1 MESVGHR
8 RRRRSNANASSSTSS
23 PSPSPSVLRIFYPSD
38 YFEGN
43 EERTEEEEEEEKEVY
58 GWIFPSGGGHS
69 DSDKDV
75 DDDTSEE
82 EKEEEREVWNC
93 VVSEIGP
100 EKIVFDASSSSSS
113 FCFSR
118 AVLRVVS
125 DENNGKS
132 NSNSKIA
139 VVEAKRIGKIV
150 FDEEEI
156 DACEKNRDDVDAA
169 YFVTFRLKS
178 PSVGVPFAVSVVD
191 STRRKREFDDILF
204 VSVAR
209 EAIDDAMT
217 NRNNK
222 SNPIENN
229 IRNSR
234 SRRRRYRSQQR
245 AEDERIGIDAIV
257 KVLSLSSFASYERQR
272 EQQRARR
279 AKVASNSIY
288 NVFTTIFSAILLPMQ
303 KMLDEYDIVPYFY
316 GGGKGNSSWKDG
328 QLKLKPISGV
338 STSLRL
344 LATRVAILLRRRE
357 RRDVPLFKAL
367 IAFAFDVL
375 LARLF
380 FARIASRV
388 QKLSSGFI
396 NGDYLIRNANWLA
409 KGNPLGV
416 KLHLPLSRT
425 LSGVAILLAEGY
437 ASILGVRLHS
447 IIRSIGERMWFLGL
461 TTQLACLSDCMFL
474 FTSHAAALHVYS
486 SLLVTA
492 QVAFGKF
499 CYEAGFGRPLQLRR
513 EEEKHLYIT
522 QTKRQSTESLVFGV
536 LFVPPIFL
544 FFPTT
549 FAYFASYLLLHAAA
563 LLVRATVVFLLSSL
577 ESAKNYYVFSVGSSD
592 YDDDDD
598 SERVVLKLS
607 LKKESFELL
616 QQQQERRREM
626 KVVQLVR
633 GRRGTTTKI
642 FAHKYGKHAA
652 QFWGFSLFSENNN
665 SEIKGG
671 SNSGFVGSCANALR
685 SFGRLPVALKPFFE
699 VLAD

>member
-1 MESVGHR
+1 MESVKKR

-23 PSPSPSVLRIFYPSD
+23 SSPSTSVLRIFYPSD
-38 YFEGN
+38 YFEG
-43 EERTEEEEEEEKEVY
+43 EETTEEEEKEVY
-58 GWIFPSGGGHS
+58 GWIFPSDDGHF
-69 DSDKDV
+69 DTDDV
-75 DDDTSEE
+75 DDDTNKE

-113 FCFSR
+113 SPCFSR
-118 AVLRVVS
+118 AVLRVVN

-132 NSNSKIA
+132 SNSKTV

-150 FDEEEI
+150 FDE
-156 DACEKNRDDVDAA
+156 AREKNRGDVDAA
-169 YFVTFRLKS
+169 YFVTFRSKS
-178 PSVGVPFAVSVVD
+178 PSIGMPFAVSVVD
-191 STRRKREFDDILF
+191 SKRRKREFDDILF

-209 EAIDDAMT
+209 DAIDDAMM
-217 NRNNK
+217 NGNNK

-229 IRNSR
+229 IRD
-234 SRRRRYRSQQR
+234 SRRRCRAQQR

-257 KVLSLSSFASYERQR
+257 KVLSLSSFASYEQQR

-279 AKVASNSIY
+279 VKEASNSNY
-288 NVFTTIFSAILLPMQ
+288 NFFTTISSAILLPMQ

-316 GGGKGNSSWKDG
+316 GGGKGNSGWKDG

-357 RRDVPLFKAL
+357 RRDTLLFKAL
-367 IAFAFDVL
+367 TAFAFDVL
-375 LARLF
+375 LARLCF
-380 FARIASRV
+380 TQIASRV

-409 KGNPLGV
+409 KGNPLGI

-447 IIRSIGERMWFLGL
+447 IIRIIGERMWFLGL

-499 CYEAGFGRPLQLRR
+499 CYEAGFGRPLLRR
-513 EEEKHLYIT
+513 EEEKHLTT

-549 FAYFASYLLLHAAA
+549 FAYFVSYLLLHAAA

-577 ESAKNYYVFSVGSSD
+577 ESAKNYYVL
-592 YDDDDD
+592 
-598 SERVVLKLS
+598 RVVGVSKEDEEEGGGGGGGVLILS
-607 LKKESFELL
+607 ALSKDEEEEEEEEERRE
-616 QQQQERRREM
+616 QQQQI
-626 KVVQLVR
+626 KVVQLAR
-633 GRRGTTTKI
+633 KKRRGITTTTKI

-652 QFWGFSLFSENNN
+652 QFWGFSFM
-665 SEIKGG
+665 
-671 SNSGFVGSCANALR
+671 GSCANALR
-685 SFGRLPVALKPFFE
+685 SFGRLPVGALTPF
-699 VLAD
+699 LN

>member
-1 MESVGHR
+1 MESVKKR

-23 PSPSPSVLRIFYPSD
+23 SSPSTSVLRIFYPSD
-38 YFEGN
+38 YFEG
-43 EERTEEEEEEEKEVY
+43 EETTEEEEKEVY
-58 GWIFPSGGGHS
+58 GWIFPSDDGRF
-69 DSDKDV
+69 DTDDV
-75 DDDTSEE
+75 DDDTNKE

-113 FCFSR
+113 SPCFSR
-118 AVLRVVS
+118 AVLRVVN

-132 NSNSKIA
+132 SNSKTV

-150 FDEEEI
+150 FDE
-156 DACEKNRDDVDAA
+156 AREKNRGDVDAA
-169 YFVTFRLKS
+169 YFVTFRSKS
-178 PSVGVPFAVSVVD
+178 PSIGMPFAVSVVD
-191 STRRKREFDDILF
+191 SKRRKREFDDILF

-209 EAIDDAMT
+209 DAIDDAMM
-217 NRNNK
+217 NGNNK

-229 IRNSR
+229 IRD
-234 SRRRRYRSQQR
+234 SRRRCRAQQR

-279 AKVASNSIY
+279 VKEASNSNY
-288 NVFTTIFSAILLPMQ
+288 NFFTTISSAILLPMQ

-316 GGGKGNSSWKDG
+316 GGGKGNSGWKDG

-357 RRDVPLFKAL
+357 RRDTLLFKAL
-367 IAFAFDVL
+367 TAFAFDVL
-375 LARLF
+375 LARLCF
-380 FARIASRV
+380 TQIASRV

-409 KGNPLGV
+409 KGNPLGI

-447 IIRSIGERMWFLGL
+447 IIRIIGERMWFLGL

-499 CYEAGFGRPLQLRR
+499 CYEAGFGRPLLRR
-513 EEEKHLYIT
+513 EEEKHLTT

-549 FAYFASYLLLHAAA
+549 FAYFVSYLLLHAAA

-577 ESAKNYYVFSVGSSD
+577 ESAKNYYVL
-592 YDDDDD
+592 
-598 SERVVLKLS
+598 RVVGAKEDEEEGGGGGVLILS
-607 LKKESFELL
+607 ALSKDEEEEEEEEERRE
-616 QQQQERRREM
+616 QQQQI
-626 KVVQLVR
+626 KVVQLAR
-633 GRRGTTTKI
+633 KKRRGITTTTKI

-652 QFWGFSLFSENNN
+652 QFWGFSFM
-665 SEIKGG
+665 
-671 SNSGFVGSCANALR
+671 GSCANALR
-685 SFGRLPVALKPFFE
+685 SFGRLPVGALTPFFE
-699 VLAD
+699 VF

>member
-1 MESVGHR
+1 MESVRKR

-23 PSPSPSVLRIFYPSD
+23 SSPSTSVLRIFYPSD
-38 YFEGN
+38 YFEG
-43 EERTEEEEEEEKEVY
+43 EETTEEEEKEVY
-58 GWIFPSGGGHS
+58 GWIFPSDDGRF
-69 DSDKDV
+69 DTDDV
-75 DDDTSEE
+75 DDDTNKE

-113 FCFSR
+113 PCFSR
-118 AVLRVVS
+118 AVLRVVN
-125 DENNGKS
+125 DENNDKS
-132 NSNSKIA
+132 SNSKTV

-150 FDEEEI
+150 FDE
-156 DACEKNRDDVDAA
+156 AREKNRGDVDAA
-169 YFVTFRLKS
+169 YFVTFRSKS
-178 PSVGVPFAVSVVD
+178 PSIGMPFAVSVVD
-191 STRRKREFDDILF
+191 SKRRKREFDDILF

-209 EAIDDAMT
+209 DAIDDAMM
-217 NRNNK
+217 NGNNK

-229 IRNSR
+229 IRD
-234 SRRRRYRSQQR
+234 SRRRCRAQQR

-279 AKVASNSIY
+279 VKEASNSNY
-288 NVFTTIFSAILLPMQ
+288 NFFTTISSAILLPMQ

-316 GGGKGNSSWKDG
+316 GGGKGNSGWKDG

-357 RRDVPLFKAL
+357 RRDTLLFKAL
-367 IAFAFDVL
+367 TAFVFDVL
-375 LARLF
+375 LARLCF
-380 FARIASRV
+380 TQIASRV

-409 KGNPLGV
+409 KGNPLGI

-447 IIRSIGERMWFLGL
+447 IIRIIGERMWFLGL

-499 CYEAGFGRPLQLRR
+499 CYEAGFGRPLLRR
-513 EEEKHLYIT
+513 EEEKHLTT

-549 FAYFASYLLLHAAA
+549 FAYFVSYLLLHAAA

-577 ESAKNYYVFSVGSSD
+577 ESAKNYYVL
-592 YDDDDD
+592 
-598 SERVVLKLS
+598 RVVGAKEDEEEGGGGGGVLILS
-607 LKKESFELL
+607 ALSKDEEEEEEEEERRE
-616 QQQQERRREM
+616 QQQQI
-626 KVVQLVR
+626 KVVQLAR
-633 GRRGTTTKI
+633 KKRRGITTTTKI

-652 QFWGFSLFSENNN
+652 QFWGFSFM
-665 SEIKGG
+665 
-671 SNSGFVGSCANALR
+671 GSCANALR
-685 SFGRLPVALKPFFE
+685 SFGRLPVALTPFFE
-699 VLAD
+699 LSTKNSLK

>member
-1 MESVGHR
+1 MESVRKR

-23 PSPSPSVLRIFYPSD
+23 SSPSTSVLRIFYPSD
-38 YFEGN
+38 YFEG
-43 EERTEEEEEEEKEVY
+43 EETTEEEEKEVY
-58 GWIFPSGGGHS
+58 GWIFPSDDGRF
-69 DSDKDV
+69 DTDDV
-75 DDDTSEE
+75 DDDTNKE

-113 FCFSR
+113 PCFSR
-118 AVLRVVS
+118 AVLRVVN

-132 NSNSKIA
+132 SNSKTV

-150 FDEEEI
+150 FDE
-156 DACEKNRDDVDAA
+156 AREKNRGDVDAA
-169 YFVTFRLKS
+169 YFVTFRSKS
-178 PSVGVPFAVSVVD
+178 PSIGMPFAVSVVD
-191 STRRKREFDDILF
+191 SKRRKREFDDILF

-209 EAIDDAMT
+209 DAIDDAMM
-217 NRNNK
+217 NGNNK

-229 IRNSR
+229 IRD
-234 SRRRRYRSQQR
+234 SRRRCRAQQR

-279 AKVASNSIY
+279 VKEASNSNY
-288 NVFTTIFSAILLPMQ
+288 NFFTTISSAILLPMQ

-316 GGGKGNSSWKDG
+316 GGGKGNSGWKDG

-357 RRDVPLFKAL
+357 RRDTLLFKAL
-367 IAFAFDVL
+367 TAFVFDVL
-375 LARLF
+375 LARLCF
-380 FARIASRV
+380 TQIASRV

-409 KGNPLGV
+409 KGNPLGI

-447 IIRSIGERMWFLGL
+447 IIRIIGERMWFLGL

-499 CYEAGFGRPLQLRR
+499 CYEAGFGRPLLRR
-513 EEEKHLYIT
+513 EEEKHLTT

-549 FAYFASYLLLHAAA
+549 FAYFVSYLLLHAAA

-577 ESAKNYYVFSVGSSD
+577 ESAKNYYVL
-592 YDDDDD
+592 
-598 SERVVLKLS
+598 RVVGAKEDEEEGGGGGGVLILS
-607 LKKESFELL
+607 ALSKDEEEEEEEEERRE
-616 QQQQERRREM
+616 QQQQI
-626 KVVQLVR
+626 KVVQLAR
-633 GRRGTTTKI
+633 KKRRGITTTTKI

-652 QFWGFSLFSENNN
+652 QFWGFSFM
-665 SEIKGG
+665 
-671 SNSGFVGSCANALR
+671 GSCANALR
-685 SFGRLPVALKPFFE
+685 SFGRLPVALTPFFE
-699 VLAD
+699 LSTKNSLK

>member
-1 MESVGHR
+1 MESVKKR

-23 PSPSPSVLRIFYPSD
+23 SSPSTSVLRIFYPSD
-38 YFEGN
+38 YFEG
-43 EERTEEEEEEEKEVY
+43 EETTEEEEKEVY
-58 GWIFPSGGGHS
+58 GWIFPSDDGRF
-69 DSDKDV
+69 DTDDV
-75 DDDTSEE
+75 DDDTNKE

-113 FCFSR
+113 SPCFSR
-118 AVLRVVS
+118 AVLRVVNVN
-125 DENNGKS
+125 ENNGKS
-132 NSNSKIA
+132 SNSKTV

-150 FDEEEI
+150 FDE
-156 DACEKNRDDVDAA
+156 AREKNRGDVDAA
-169 YFVTFRLKS
+169 YFVTFRSKS
-178 PSVGVPFAVSVVD
+178 PSIGMPFAVSVVD
-191 STRRKREFDDILF
+191 SKRRKREFDDILF

-209 EAIDDAMT
+209 DAIDDAMM
-217 NRNNK
+217 NGNNK

-229 IRNSR
+229 IRD
-234 SRRRRYRSQQR
+234 SRRRCRAQQR

-279 AKVASNSIY
+279 VKEASNSNY
-288 NVFTTIFSAILLPMQ
+288 NFFTTISSAILLPMQ

-316 GGGKGNSSWKDG
+316 GGGKGNSGWKDG

-357 RRDVPLFKAL
+357 RRDTLLFKAL
-367 IAFAFDVL
+367 TAFAFDVL
-375 LARLF
+375 LARLCF
-380 FARIASRV
+380 TQIASRV

-409 KGNPLGV
+409 KGNPLGI

-447 IIRSIGERMWFLGL
+447 IIRIIGERMWFLGL

-499 CYEAGFGRPLQLRR
+499 CYEAGFGRPLKLRR
-513 EEEKHLYIT
+513 EEEKHLTT

-549 FAYFASYLLLHAAA
+549 FAYFVSYLLLHAAA

-577 ESAKNYYVFSVGSSD
+577 ESAKNYYVL
-592 YDDDDD
+592 
-598 SERVVLKLS
+598 RVVGAKEDEEEGGGGGGVLILS
-607 LKKESFELL
+607 ALSKDEEEEEEEEERRE
-616 QQQQERRREM
+616 QQQQI
-626 KVVQLVR
+626 KVVQLAR
-633 GRRGTTTKI
+633 KKRRGITTTTKI

-652 QFWGFSLFSENNN
+652 QFWGFSFM
-665 SEIKGG
+665 
-671 SNSGFVGSCANALR
+671 GSCANALR
-685 SFGRLPVALKPFFE
+685 SFGRLPVGVLTPFFE
-699 VLAD
+699 LSTKNSLN

>member
-1 MESVGHR
+1 MESVRKR

-23 PSPSPSVLRIFYPSD
+23 SSPSTSVLRIFYPSD
-38 YFEGN
+38 YFEG
-43 EERTEEEEEEEKEVY
+43 EETTEEEEKEVY
-58 GWIFPSGGGHS
+58 GWIFPSDDGHF
-69 DSDKDV
+69 DTDDV

-93 VVSEIGP
+93 VVSETGP

-113 FCFSR
+113 SPCFSR
-118 AVLRVVS
+118 AVLRVVN

-132 NSNSKIA
+132 SNSKTV

-150 FDEEEI
+150 FDE
-156 DACEKNRDDVDAA
+156 AREKNRGDVDAA
-169 YFVTFRLKS
+169 YFVTFRSKS
-178 PSVGVPFAVSVVD
+178 PSIGMPFAVSVVD
-191 STRRKREFDDILF
+191 SKRRKREFDDILF

-209 EAIDDAMT
+209 EAIDDAMM
-217 NRNNK
+217 NGNNK
-222 SNPIENN
+222 SIPIENN
-229 IRNSR
+229 IRD
-234 SRRRRYRSQQR
+234 SRRRCRAQQR

-279 AKVASNSIY
+279 VKEASNSNY
-288 NVFTTIFSAILLPMQ
+288 NFFTTISSAILLPMQ

-316 GGGKGNSSWKDG
+316 GGGKGNSGWKDG

-357 RRDVPLFKAL
+357 RRDTLLFKAL
-367 IAFAFDVL
+367 TAFAFDVL
-375 LARLF
+375 LARLCF
-380 FARIASRV
+380 TQIASRV

-409 KGNPLGV
+409 KGNPLGI

-447 IIRSIGERMWFLGL
+447 IIRIIGERMWFLGL

-499 CYEAGFGRPLQLRR
+499 CYEAGFGRPLLRR
-513 EEEKHLYIT
+513 EEEKHLTT

-549 FAYFASYLLLHAAA
+549 FAYFVSYLLLHASA

-577 ESAKNYYVFSVGSSD
+577 ESAKNYYVL
-592 YDDDDD
+592 
-598 SERVVLKLS
+598 RVVGAKEDEEEGGGGGGVLILS
-607 LKKESFELL
+607 ALSKDEEEEEKEEERRE
-616 QQQQERRREM
+616 QQQQI
-626 KVVQLVR
+626 KVVQLAR
-633 GRRGTTTKI
+633 KKRRGMTTTTKI

-652 QFWGFSLFSENNN
+652 QFWGFSFM
-665 SEIKGG
+665 
-671 SNSGFVGSCANALR
+671 GSCANALR
-685 SFGRLPVALKPFFE
+685 SFGRLPVALTPFFE
-699 VLAD
+699 LSTKNSLN

>member
-8 RRRRSNANASSSTSS
+8 RRRRSNANASSSTLS
-23 PSPSPSVLRIFYPSD
+23 PSPSPSVFRIFYPSD

-43 EERTEEEEEEEKEVY
+43 EETTEEKEEQEEEKEVY
-58 GWIFPSGGGHS
+58 GWIFPSGGGHF
-69 DSDKDV
+69 DTDKDV
-75 DDDTSEE
+75 DDDKDEE

-100 EKIVFDASSSSSS
+100 EKIVFDASSSS
-113 FCFSR
+113 CFSR

-132 NSNSKIA
+132 NSNSKIT

-156 DACEKNRDDVDAA
+156 DASEKNRDDVDAA

-229 IRNSR
+229 IQN

-279 AKVASNSIY
+279 AKVVSNSNY
-288 NVFTTIFSAILLPMQ
+288 NVYTTISSAILLPMQ
-303 KMLDEYDIVPYFY
+303 KMLDEYDMVPYFY

-375 LARLF
+375 LARLC

-437 ASILGVRLHS
+437 ASILSVRLHS

-499 CYEAGFGRPLQLRR
+499 CYEAGFGRPLKLRR
-513 EEEKHLYIT
+513 EEEKHLIT

-598 SERVVLKLS
+598 SEVVLKLS
-607 LKKESFELL
+607 LKKESFER
-616 QQQQERRREM
+616 QQQRERRREI

-642 FAHKYGKHAA
+642 FAHKYGKSAA
-652 QFWGFSLFSENNN
+652 QFWGFPLFSENSD
-665 SEIKGG
+665 SEIKGV
-671 SNSGFVGSCANALR
+671 NSGFVGSCANALR

-699 VLAD
+699 VF

>member
-1 MESVGHR
+1 MESVKKR

-23 PSPSPSVLRIFYPSD
+23 SSPSTSVLRIFYPSD
-38 YFEGN
+38 YFEG
-43 EERTEEEEEEEKEVY
+43 EETTEEEEKEVY
-58 GWIFPSGGGHS
+58 GWIFPSDDGRF
-69 DSDKDV
+69 DTDDV
-75 DDDTSEE
+75 DDDTNKE

-113 FCFSR
+113 SPCFSR
-118 AVLRVVS
+118 AVLRVVNVN
-125 DENNGKS
+125 ENNGKS
-132 NSNSKIA
+132 SNSKTV

-150 FDEEEI
+150 FDE
-156 DACEKNRDDVDAA
+156 AREKNRGDVDAA
-169 YFVTFRLKS
+169 YFVTFRSKS
-178 PSVGVPFAVSVVD
+178 PSIGMPFAVSVVD
-191 STRRKREFDDILF
+191 SKRRKREFDDILF

-209 EAIDDAMT
+209 DAIDDAMM
-217 NRNNK
+217 NGNNK

-229 IRNSR
+229 IRD
-234 SRRRRYRSQQR
+234 SRRRCRAQQR

-279 AKVASNSIY
+279 VKEASNSNY
-288 NVFTTIFSAILLPMQ
+288 NFFTTISSAILLPMQ

-316 GGGKGNSSWKDG
+316 GGGKGNSGWKDG

-357 RRDVPLFKAL
+357 RRDTLLFKAL
-367 IAFAFDVL
+367 TAFAFDVL
-375 LARLF
+375 LARLCF
-380 FARIASRV
+380 TQIASRV

-409 KGNPLGV
+409 KGNPLGI

-447 IIRSIGERMWFLGL
+447 IIRIIGERMWFLGL

-499 CYEAGFGRPLQLRR
+499 CYEAGFGRPLLRR
-513 EEEKHLYIT
+513 EEEKHLTT

-549 FAYFASYLLLHAAA
+549 FAYFVSYLLLHAAA

-577 ESAKNYYVFSVGSSD
+577 ESAKNYYVL
-592 YDDDDD
+592 
-598 SERVVLKLS
+598 RVVGAKEDEEEGGGGGGVLILS
-607 LKKESFELL
+607 ALSKDEEEEEEEEERRE
-616 QQQQERRREM
+616 QQQQI
-626 KVVQLVR
+626 KVVQLAR
-633 GRRGTTTKI
+633 KKRRGITTTTKI

-652 QFWGFSLFSENNN
+652 QFWGFSFM
-665 SEIKGG
+665 
-671 SNSGFVGSCANALR
+671 GSCANALR
-685 SFGRLPVALKPFFE
+685 SFGRLPVALTPFFE
-699 VLAD
+699 LSTKNSLN

>member
-1 MESVGHR
+1 MESVRKR

-23 PSPSPSVLRIFYPSD
+23 SSPSTSVLRIFYPSD
-38 YFEGN
+38 YFEG
-43 EERTEEEEEEEKEVY
+43 EETTEEEEKEVY
-58 GWIFPSGGGHS
+58 GWIFPSDDGRF
-69 DSDKDV
+69 DTDDV
-75 DDDTSEE
+75 DDDTNKE

-113 FCFSR
+113 PCFSR
-118 AVLRVVS
+118 AVLRVVN

-132 NSNSKIA
+132 SNSKTV

-150 FDEEEI
+150 FDE
-156 DACEKNRDDVDAA
+156 AREKNRGDVDAA
-169 YFVTFRLKS
+169 YFVTFRSKS
-178 PSVGVPFAVSVVD
+178 PSIGMPFAVSVVD
-191 STRRKREFDDILF
+191 SKRRKREFDDILF

-209 EAIDDAMT
+209 DAIDDAMM
-217 NRNNK
+217 NGNNK

-229 IRNSR
+229 IRD
-234 SRRRRYRSQQR
+234 SRRRCRAQQR

-257 KVLSLSSFASYERQR
+257 KVLSLSSFAYYERQR

-279 AKVASNSIY
+279 VKEASNSNY
-288 NVFTTIFSAILLPMQ
+288 NFFTTISSAILLPMQ

-316 GGGKGNSSWKDG
+316 GGGKGNSGWKDG

-357 RRDVPLFKAL
+357 RRDTLLFKAL
-367 IAFAFDVL
+367 TAFVFDVL
-375 LARLF
+375 LARLCF
-380 FARIASRV
+380 TQIASRV

-409 KGNPLGV
+409 KGNPLGI

-447 IIRSIGERMWFLGL
+447 IIRIIGERMWFLGL

-499 CYEAGFGRPLQLRR
+499 CYEAGFGRPLLRR
-513 EEEKHLYIT
+513 EEEKHLTT

-549 FAYFASYLLLHAAA
+549 FAYFVSYLLLHAAA

-577 ESAKNYYVFSVGSSD
+577 ESAKNYYVL
-592 YDDDDD
+592 
-598 SERVVLKLS
+598 RVVGAKEDEEEGGGGGGVLILS
-607 LKKESFELL
+607 ALSKDEEEEEEEEERRE
-616 QQQQERRREM
+616 QQQQI
-626 KVVQLVR
+626 KVVQLAR
-633 GRRGTTTKI
+633 KKRRGITTTTKI

-652 QFWGFSLFSENNN
+652 QFWGFSFM
-665 SEIKGG
+665 
-671 SNSGFVGSCANALR
+671 GSCANALR
-685 SFGRLPVALKPFFE
+685 SFGRLPVALTPFFE
-699 VLAD
+699 LSTKNSLK

>member
-43 EERTEEEEEEEKEVY
+43 EETTEEEEEEEKEVY

-316 GGGKGNSSWKDG
+316 GGGKGNSSWKD
-328 QLKLKPISGV
+328 
-338 STSLRL
+338 
-344 LATRVAILLRRRE
+344 
-357 RRDVPLFKAL
+357 D
-367 IAFAFDVL
+367 
-375 LARLF
+375 
-380 FARIASRV
+380 
-388 QKLSSGFI
+388 
-396 NGDYLIRNANWLA
+396 N
-409 KGNPLGV
+409 
-416 KLHLPLSRT
+416 
-425 LSGVAILLAEGY
+425 
-437 ASILGVRLHS
+437 
-447 IIRSIGERMWFLGL
+447 
-461 TTQLACLSDCMFL
+461 
-474 FTSHAAALHVYS
+474 
-486 SLLVTA
+486 
-492 QVAFGKF
+492 
-499 CYEAGFGRPLQLRR
+499 
-513 EEEKHLYIT
+513 
-522 QTKRQSTESLVFGV
+522 
-536 LFVPPIFL
+536 
-544 FFPTT
+544 
-549 FAYFASYLLLHAAA
+549 
-563 LLVRATVVFLLSSL
+563 
-577 ESAKNYYVFSVGSSD
+577 
-592 YDDDDD
+592 
-598 SERVVLKLS
+598 
-607 LKKESFELL
+607 
-616 QQQQERRREM
+616 
-626 KVVQLVR
+626 
-633 GRRGTTTKI
+633 
-642 FAHKYGKHAA
+642 
-652 QFWGFSLFSENNN
+652 
-665 SEIKGG
+665 
-671 SNSGFVGSCANALR
+671 
-685 SFGRLPVALKPFFE
+685 
-699 VLAD
+699 

>member
-23 PSPSPSVLRIFYPSD
+23 PSPFPSVLRIFYPSD

-43 EERTEEEEEEEKEVY
+43 EETTEEEEEKEVY
-58 GWIFPSGGGHS
+58 GWIFPSGGGHF
-69 DSDKDV
+69 DTDKDV
-75 DDDTSEE
+75 EDDTSEE

-113 FCFSR
+113 CCFSR
-118 AVLRVVS
+118 AVLRVVN

-150 FDEEEI
+150 FDK
-156 DACEKNRDDVDAA
+156 ACGKNRGDVDAA
-169 YFVTFRLKS
+169 YFVTFRSKS
-178 PSVGVPFAVSVVD
+178 PSIGMPFAVSVVD
-191 STRRKREFDDILF
+191 SKRRKREFDDILF

-217 NRNNK
+217 SGNIK

-234 SRRRRYRSQQR
+234 RRCRSQQR

-279 AKVASNSIY
+279 IKEASNS
-288 NVFTTIFSAILLPMQ
+288 NFNFFTTISSAILLPMQ

-316 GGGKGNSSWKDG
+316 GSGKGNSGWKDG

-357 RRDVPLFKAL
+357 RRDTLLFKAL
-367 IAFAFDVL
+367 TAFASDVL
-375 LARLF
+375 LARLC
-380 FARIASRV
+380 FARIASHV

-409 KGNPLGV
+409 KGNPLGI

-447 IIRSIGERMWFLGL
+447 IIRIIGERMWFLGL

-499 CYEAGFGRPLQLRR
+499 CYEAGFGRPLLRR
-513 EEEKHLYIT
+513 EEEKHLIT

-577 ESAKNYYVFSVGSSD
+577 ESAKNYYVL
-592 YDDDDD
+592 
-598 SERVVLKLS
+598 RVVGEEEDEEEGGGGGGGGVLILSALKS
-607 LKKESFELL
+607 KEEEEEEEEEEERRE
-616 QQQQERRREM
+616 QQQQI
-626 KVVQLVR
+626 KVVQLAR
-633 GRRGTTTKI
+633 KKRRGLTTTTKI

-652 QFWGFSLFSENNN
+652 QFWGFSFM
-665 SEIKGG
+665 
-671 SNSGFVGSCANALR
+671 GSCANALR
-685 SFGRLPVALKPFFE
+685 SFGRLPVGALKPFFE
-699 VLAD
+699 VF

>member
-1 MESVGHR
+1 MESVKKR

-23 PSPSPSVLRIFYPSD
+23 SSPSTSVLRIFYPSD
-38 YFEGN
+38 YFEG
-43 EERTEEEEEEEKEVY
+43 EETTEEEEKEVY
-58 GWIFPSGGGHS
+58 GWIFPSDDGRF
-69 DSDKDV
+69 DTDDV
-75 DDDTSEE
+75 DDDTNKE

-113 FCFSR
+113 SPCFSR
-118 AVLRVVS
+118 AVLRVVNVN
-125 DENNGKS
+125 ENNGKS
-132 NSNSKIA
+132 SNSKTV

-150 FDEEEI
+150 FDE
-156 DACEKNRDDVDAA
+156 AREKNRGDVDAA
-169 YFVTFRLKS
+169 YFVTFRSKS
-178 PSVGVPFAVSVVD
+178 PSIGMPFAVSVVD
-191 STRRKREFDDILF
+191 SKRRKREFDDILF

-209 EAIDDAMT
+209 DAIDDAMM
-217 NRNNK
+217 NGNNK

-229 IRNSR
+229 IRD
-234 SRRRRYRSQQR
+234 SRRRCRAQQR

-279 AKVASNSIY
+279 VKEASNSNY
-288 NVFTTIFSAILLPMQ
+288 NFFTTISSAILLPMQ

-316 GGGKGNSSWKDG
+316 GGGKGNSGWKDG

-357 RRDVPLFKAL
+357 RRDTLLFKAL
-367 IAFAFDVL
+367 TAFAFDVL
-375 LARLF
+375 LARLCF
-380 FARIASRV
+380 TQIASRV

-409 KGNPLGV
+409 KGNPLGI

-447 IIRSIGERMWFLGL
+447 IIRIIGERMWFLGL

-499 CYEAGFGRPLQLRR
+499 CYEAGFGRPLLRR
-513 EEEKHLYIT
+513 EEEKHLTT

-549 FAYFASYLLLHAAA
+549 FAYFVSYLLLHAAA

-577 ESAKNYYVFSVGSSD
+577 ESAKNYYVL
-592 YDDDDD
+592 
-598 SERVVLKLS
+598 RVVGAKEDEEEGGGGGGGVLILS
-607 LKKESFELL
+607 ALSKDEEEEEERRE
-616 QQQQERRREM
+616 QQQQI
-626 KVVQLVR
+626 KVVQLAR
-633 GRRGTTTKI
+633 KKRRGITTTTKI

-652 QFWGFSLFSENNN
+652 QFWGFSFM
-665 SEIKGG
+665 
-671 SNSGFVGSCANALR
+671 GSCANALR
-685 SFGRLPVALKPFFE
+685 SFGRLPVALTPFFE
-699 VLAD
+699 LSTKNSLN

>member
-1 MESVGHR
+1 MESVRKR

-23 PSPSPSVLRIFYPSD
+23 SSPSTSVLRIFYPSD
-38 YFEGN
+38 YFEG
-43 EERTEEEEEEEKEVY
+43 EETTEEEEKEVY
-58 GWIFPSGGGHS
+58 GWIFPSDDGRF
-69 DSDKDV
+69 DTDDV
-75 DDDTSEE
+75 DDDTNKE

-113 FCFSR
+113 PCFSR
-118 AVLRVVS
+118 AVLRVVN

-132 NSNSKIA
+132 SNSKTV

-150 FDEEEI
+150 FDE
-156 DACEKNRDDVDAA
+156 AREKNRGDVDAA
-169 YFVTFRLKS
+169 YFVTFRSKS
-178 PSVGVPFAVSVVD
+178 PSIGMPFAVSVVD
-191 STRRKREFDDILF
+191 SKRRKREFDDILF

-209 EAIDDAMT
+209 DAIDDAMM
-217 NRNNK
+217 NGNNK

-229 IRNSR
+229 IRD
-234 SRRRRYRSQQR
+234 SRRRCRAQQR

-279 AKVASNSIY
+279 VKEASNSNY
-288 NVFTTIFSAILLPMQ
+288 NFFTTISSAILLPMQ

-316 GGGKGNSSWKDG
+316 GGGKGNSGWKDG

-357 RRDVPLFKAL
+357 RRDTLLFKAL
-367 IAFAFDVL
+367 TAFVFDVL
-375 LARLF
+375 LARLCF
-380 FARIASRV
+380 TQIASRV

-409 KGNPLGV
+409 KGNPLGI

-447 IIRSIGERMWFLGL
+447 IIRIIGERMWFLGL

-499 CYEAGFGRPLQLRR
+499 CYEAGFGRPLLRR
-513 EEEKHLYIT
+513 EEEKHLTT

-549 FAYFASYLLLHAAA
+549 FAYFVSYLLLHAAA

-577 ESAKNYYVFSVGSSD
+577 ESAKNYYVL
-592 YDDDDD
+592 
-598 SERVVLKLS
+598 RVVGAKEDEEEGGGGGGGVLILS
-607 LKKESFELL
+607 ALSKDEEEEEEEEERRE
-616 QQQQERRREM
+616 QQQQI
-626 KVVQLVR
+626 KVVQLAR
-633 GRRGTTTKI
+633 KKRRGITTTTKI

-652 QFWGFSLFSENNN
+652 QFWGFSFM
-665 SEIKGG
+665 
-671 SNSGFVGSCANALR
+671 GSCANALR
-685 SFGRLPVALKPFFE
+685 SFGRLPVALTPFFE
-699 VLAD
+699 LSTKNSLK

>member
-1 MESVGHR
+1 MESVRKR

-23 PSPSPSVLRIFYPSD
+23 SSPSTSVLRIFYPSD
-38 YFEGN
+38 YFEG
-43 EERTEEEEEEEKEVY
+43 EETTEEEEKEVY
-58 GWIFPSGGGHS
+58 GWIFPSDDGRF
-69 DSDKDV
+69 DTDDV
-75 DDDTSEE
+75 DDDTNKE

-113 FCFSR
+113 PCFSR
-118 AVLRVVS
+118 AVLRVVN

-132 NSNSKIA
+132 SNSKTV

-150 FDEEEI
+150 FDE
-156 DACEKNRDDVDAA
+156 AREKNRGDVDAA
-169 YFVTFRLKS
+169 YFVTFRSKS
-178 PSVGVPFAVSVVD
+178 PSIGMPFAVSVVD
-191 STRRKREFDDILF
+191 SKRRKREFDDILF

-209 EAIDDAMT
+209 DAIDDAMM
-217 NRNNK
+217 NGNNK

-229 IRNSR
+229 IRD
-234 SRRRRYRSQQR
+234 SRRRCRAQQR

-279 AKVASNSIY
+279 VKEASNSNY
-288 NVFTTIFSAILLPMQ
+288 NFFTTISSAILLPMQ

-316 GGGKGNSSWKDG
+316 GGGKGNSGWKDG

-357 RRDVPLFKAL
+357 RRDTLLFKAL
-367 IAFAFDVL
+367 TAFVFDVL
-375 LARLF
+375 LARLCF
-380 FARIASRV
+380 TQIASRV

-409 KGNPLGV
+409 KGNPLGI

-447 IIRSIGERMWFLGL
+447 IIRIIGERMWFLGL

-499 CYEAGFGRPLQLRR
+499 CYEAGFGRPLLRR
-513 EEEKHLYIT
+513 EEEKHLTT

-549 FAYFASYLLLHAAA
+549 FAYFVSYLLLHAAA

-577 ESAKNYYVFSVGSSD
+577 ESAKNYYVL
-592 YDDDDD
+592 
-598 SERVVLKLS
+598 RVVGAKEDEEEEGGGGGGVLILS
-607 LKKESFELL
+607 ALSKDEEEEEEEEERRE
-616 QQQQERRREM
+616 QQQQI
-626 KVVQLVR
+626 KVVQLAR
-633 GRRGTTTKI
+633 KKRRGITTTTKI

-652 QFWGFSLFSENNN
+652 QFWGFSFM
-665 SEIKGG
+665 
-671 SNSGFVGSCANALR
+671 GSCANALR
-685 SFGRLPVALKPFFE
+685 SFGRLPVALTPFFE
-699 VLAD
+699 LSTKNSLK

>member
-1 MESVGHR
+1 MESVRKR

-23 PSPSPSVLRIFYPSD
+23 SSPSTSVLRIFYPSD
-38 YFEGN
+38 YFEG
-43 EERTEEEEEEEKEVY
+43 EETTEEEEKEVY
-58 GWIFPSGGGHS
+58 GWIFPSDDGRF
-69 DSDKDV
+69 DTDDV
-75 DDDTSEE
+75 DDDTNKE

-113 FCFSR
+113 PCFSR
-118 AVLRVVS
+118 AVLRVVN

-132 NSNSKIA
+132 SNSKTV

-150 FDEEEI
+150 FDE
-156 DACEKNRDDVDAA
+156 AREKNRGDVDAA
-169 YFVTFRLKS
+169 YFVTFRSKS
-178 PSVGVPFAVSVVD
+178 PSIGMPFAVSVVD
-191 STRRKREFDDILF
+191 SKRRKREFDDILF

-209 EAIDDAMT
+209 DAIDDAMM
-217 NRNNK
+217 NGNNK

-229 IRNSR
+229 IRD
-234 SRRRRYRSQQR
+234 SRRRCRAQQR

-279 AKVASNSIY
+279 VKEASNSNY
-288 NVFTTIFSAILLPMQ
+288 NFFTTISSAILLPMQ

-316 GGGKGNSSWKDG
+316 GGGKGNSGWKDG

-357 RRDVPLFKAL
+357 RRDTLLFKAL
-367 IAFAFDVL
+367 TAFVFDVL
-375 LARLF
+375 LARLCF
-380 FARIASRV
+380 TQIASRV

-409 KGNPLGV
+409 KGNPLGI

-447 IIRSIGERMWFLGL
+447 IIRIIGERMWFLGL

-499 CYEAGFGRPLQLRR
+499 CYEAGFGRPLLRR
-513 EEEKHLYIT
+513 EEEKHLTT

-549 FAYFASYLLLHAAA
+549 FAYFVSYLLLHAAA

-577 ESAKNYYVFSVGSSD
+577 ESAKNYYVL
-592 YDDDDD
+592 
-598 SERVVLKLS
+598 RVVGAKEDEEEGGGGGGVLILS
-607 LKKESFELL
+607 ALSKDEEEEEEEEERRV
-616 QQQQERRREM
+616 QQQQI
-626 KVVQLVR
+626 KVVQLAR
-633 GRRGTTTKI
+633 KKRRGITTTTKI

-652 QFWGFSLFSENNN
+652 QFWGFSFM
-665 SEIKGG
+665 
-671 SNSGFVGSCANALR
+671 GSCANALR
-685 SFGRLPVALKPFFE
+685 SFGRLPVALTPFFE
-699 VLAD
+699 LSTKNSLK

>member
-1 MESVGHR
+1 MESVRKR

-23 PSPSPSVLRIFYPSD
+23 SSPSTSVLRIFYPSD
-38 YFEGN
+38 YFEG
-43 EERTEEEEEEEKEVY
+43 EETTEEEEKEVY
-58 GWIFPSGGGHS
+58 GWIFPSDDGRF
-69 DSDKDV
+69 DTDDV
-75 DDDTSEE
+75 DDDTNKE

-113 FCFSR
+113 SCFSR

-132 NSNSKIA
+132 NSNSSKIV

-234 SRRRRYRSQQR
+234 RRRRYRCQQR

-257 KVLSLSSFASYERQR
+257 KVLSLSSFASCERQR

-279 AKVASNSIY
+279 AKVASNSNY
-288 NVFTTIFSAILLPMQ
+288 NVFTTISSAILLPMQ
-303 KMLDEYDIVPYFY
+303 KILEEYDIVPYFY

-375 LARLF
+375 LARLC

-499 CYEAGFGRPLQLRR
+499 CYEAGFGRPLKLRR

-577 ESAKNYYVFSVGSSD
+577 ESAKNYYVL
-592 YDDDDD
+592 
-598 SERVVLKLS
+598 RVVGAKEDEEEGGGGGGVLILS
-607 LKKESFELL
+607 ALSKDEEEEEEEEERRE
-616 QQQQERRREM
+616 QQQQI
-626 KVVQLVR
+626 KVVQLAR
-633 GRRGTTTKI
+633 KKRRGITTTTKI

-652 QFWGFSLFSENNN
+652 QFWGFSFM
-665 SEIKGG
+665 
-671 SNSGFVGSCANALR
+671 GSCANALR
-685 SFGRLPVALKPFFE
+685 SFGRLPVALTPFFE
-699 VLAD
+699 LSTKNSLK

>member
-1 MESVGHR
+1 MESVRKR

-23 PSPSPSVLRIFYPSD
+23 SSPSTSVLRIFYPSD
-38 YFEGN
+38 YFEG
-43 EERTEEEEEEEKEVY
+43 EETTEEEEKEVY
-58 GWIFPSGGGHS
+58 GWIFPSDDGRF
-69 DSDKDV
+69 DTDDV
-75 DDDTSEE
+75 DDDTNKE

-113 FCFSR
+113 PCFSR
-118 AVLRVVS
+118 AVLRVVN

-132 NSNSKIA
+132 SNSKTV

-150 FDEEEI
+150 FDE
-156 DACEKNRDDVDAA
+156 AREKNRGDVDAA
-169 YFVTFRLKS
+169 YFVTFRSKS
-178 PSVGVPFAVSVVD
+178 PSIGMPFAVSVVD
-191 STRRKREFDDILF
+191 SKRRKREFDDILF

-209 EAIDDAMT
+209 DAIDDAMM
-217 NRNNK
+217 NGNNK

-229 IRNSR
+229 IRD
-234 SRRRRYRSQQR
+234 SRRRCRAQQR

-279 AKVASNSIY
+279 VKEASNSNY
-288 NVFTTIFSAILLPMQ
+288 NFFTTISSAILLPMQ

-316 GGGKGNSSWKDG
+316 GGGKGNSGWKDG

-357 RRDVPLFKAL
+357 RRDTLLFKAL
-367 IAFAFDVL
+367 TAFVFDVL
-375 LARLF
+375 LARLCF
-380 FARIASRV
+380 TQIASRV

-499 CYEAGFGRPLQLRR
+499 CYEAGFGRPLLRR
-513 EEEKHLYIT
+513 EEEKHLTT

-549 FAYFASYLLLHAAA
+549 FAYFVSYLLLHAAA

-577 ESAKNYYVFSVGSSD
+577 ESAKNYYVL
-592 YDDDDD
+592 
-598 SERVVLKLS
+598 RVVGAKEDEEEGGGGGGVLILS
-607 LKKESFELL
+607 ALSKDEEEEEEEEERRE
-616 QQQQERRREM
+616 QQQQI
-626 KVVQLVR
+626 KVVQLAR
-633 GRRGTTTKI
+633 KKRRGITTTTKI

-652 QFWGFSLFSENNN
+652 QFWGFSFM
-665 SEIKGG
+665 
-671 SNSGFVGSCANALR
+671 GSCANALR
-685 SFGRLPVALKPFFE
+685 SFGRLPVALTPFFE
-699 VLAD
+699 LSTKNSLK

>member
-1 MESVGHR
+1 MESVRKR

-23 PSPSPSVLRIFYPSD
+23 SSPSTSVLRIFYPSD
-38 YFEGN
+38 YFEG
-43 EERTEEEEEEEKEVY
+43 EETTEEEEKEVY
-58 GWIFPSGGGHS
+58 GWIFPSDDGRF
-69 DSDKDV
+69 DTDDV
-75 DDDTSEE
+75 DDDTNKE

-113 FCFSR
+113 PCFSR
-118 AVLRVVS
+118 AVLRVVN

-132 NSNSKIA
+132 SNSKTV

-150 FDEEEI
+150 FDE
-156 DACEKNRDDVDAA
+156 AREKNRGDVDAA
-169 YFVTFRLKS
+169 YFVTFRSKS
-178 PSVGVPFAVSVVD
+178 PSIGMPFAVSVVD
-191 STRRKREFDDILF
+191 SKRRKREFDDILF

-209 EAIDDAMT
+209 DAIDDAMM
-217 NRNNK
+217 NGNNK

-229 IRNSR
+229 IRD
-234 SRRRRYRSQQR
+234 SRRRCRAQQR

-257 KVLSLSSFASYERQR
+257 KVLSLSSFASCERQR

-279 AKVASNSIY
+279 VKEASNSNY
-288 NVFTTIFSAILLPMQ
+288 NFFTTISSAILLPMQ

-316 GGGKGNSSWKDG
+316 GGGKGNSGWKDG

-357 RRDVPLFKAL
+357 RRDTLLFKAL
-367 IAFAFDVL
+367 TAFVFDVL
-375 LARLF
+375 LARLCF
-380 FARIASRV
+380 TQIASRV

-409 KGNPLGV
+409 KGNPLGI

-447 IIRSIGERMWFLGL
+447 IIRIIGERMWFLGL

-499 CYEAGFGRPLQLRR
+499 CYEAGFGRPLLRR
-513 EEEKHLYIT
+513 EEEKHLTT

-549 FAYFASYLLLHAAA
+549 FAYFVSYLLLHAAA

-577 ESAKNYYVFSVGSSD
+577 ESAKNYYVL
-592 YDDDDD
+592 
-598 SERVVLKLS
+598 RVVGAKEDEEEGGGGGGVLILS
-607 LKKESFELL
+607 ALSKDEEEEEEEEERRE
-616 QQQQERRREM
+616 QQQQI
-626 KVVQLVR
+626 KVVQLAR
-633 GRRGTTTKI
+633 KKRRGITTTTKI

-652 QFWGFSLFSENNN
+652 QFWGFSFM
-665 SEIKGG
+665 
-671 SNSGFVGSCANALR
+671 GSCANALR
-685 SFGRLPVALKPFFE
+685 SFGRLPVALTPFFE
-699 VLAD
+699 LSTKNSLK